1 MSKTT
6 KSKKAP
12 TKTKPKES
20 SDEYYTKEEEERL
33 DKFHEETENK
43 FTDDEIYK
51 LMKQYK
57 DDDESIL
64 NELKEMLKEIKRGA
78 EYEWQVVGKSK

>member
-1 MSKTT
+1 
-6 KSKKAP
+6 
-12 TKTKPKES
+12 
-20 SDEYYTKEEEERL
+20 
-33 DKFHEETENK
+33 
-43 FTDDEIYK
+43 
-51 LMKQYK
+51 MKQYK